1 MTPILVSRCLL
12 GVPCRYHG
20 RTPRGGTPGRPH
32 SRILALMR
40 TGKYRIVDVCP
51 ECDAGLSVPRPP
63 TRRVGERLAC
73 GRVDV
78 TTAFDLGAQIAL
90 ARALATGA
98 ATAYLVRGSPSCD
111 ARSGVTG
118 RLLADSG
125 IRIVPV

>member
-20 RTPRGGTPGRPH
+20 RTPMRATPGRPH

-40 TGKYRIVDVCP
+40 TGRYQIVDVCP

-63 TRRVGERLAC
+63 TRRQGERMVC
-73 GRVDV
+73 GSVDV
-78 TTAFDLGAQIAL
+78 TAAFELGAQL
-90 ARALATGA
+90 SLATAIAHGVD
-98 ATAYLVRGSPSCD
+98 TAYLVRGSPSCD

-118 RLLADSG
+118 RLLAAAG
-125 IRIVPV
+125 VRIVSV